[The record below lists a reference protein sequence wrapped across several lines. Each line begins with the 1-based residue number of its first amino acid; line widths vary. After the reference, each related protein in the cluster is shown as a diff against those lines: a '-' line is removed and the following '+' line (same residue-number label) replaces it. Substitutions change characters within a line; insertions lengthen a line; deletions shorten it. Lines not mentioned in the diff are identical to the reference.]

1 MKSAKSRTGTLALLA
16 ITLAAFLVSC
26 ANPVQYEASVAEP
39 ASRVKALVA
48 PVQFDIP
55 NYKGVLDLANGTT
68 VSSYKIDRVP
78 NLGEQVGPI
87 TITKLWYQTEGA
99 NLAETGTSV
108 VGFDFTSTKPVYAV
122 YVKGSSGGNLYDYR
136 ADGVT
141 ADTELHTI
149 VNSSGKFAQISHV
162 DFAWS
167 TVDGEDDDDDDN
179 EDPENPPPVTL
190 YSVSGVV
197 FHDTNVNGVLDS
209 GETGLGG
216 VTVGLSNGSQKT
228 TAADGS
234 YSFADLV
241 AGTYTVTSNGKTGFF
256 ATPYASPVESRTTS
270 VGPSVSG
277 LNFGLSY
284 ETIEGAVF
292 HDINAN
298 GVFDSGETGLGGV
311 IVSLSNGSQK
321 TTAADGSYSF
331 TNLIGGTYTV
341 TSNGKTGFFATPYA
355 NPVESRTVS
364 VAPSVSGLNFGLS
377 YETVEGVAFYDAN
390 RNDSFDEGEPL
401 LEGIT
406 VRLSNGS
413 VAVTDVNGAYRFSP
427 LVGDATYTVTA
438 DDREGFLHSVASS
451 RTVAPVNSVPAV
463 ANFGFVVDYSWF
475 VGKTANGFTI
485 GYWKTNLDKA
495 IAGKTNGI
503 QVSKTTLQGYVNTLS
518 SFLLAPLNVATMQA
532 ASTILSAT
540 GSNPAVLLSKQLMG
554 SEFNFASGAFI
565 GGNALATRF
574 FLYDGEYMLHNPGLF
589 SSTQLLAQKDRYD
602 AYNNSHG
609 GAVIF

>member
-1 MKSAKSRTGTLALLA
+1 MKSAKSKTGTLALLA

-26 ANPVQYEASVAEP
+26 ANPIQYDASATEP
-39 ASRVKALVA
+39 ASRAKALVA

-87 TITKLWYQTEGA
+87 TITKLWYQTTGA

-108 VGFDFTSTKPVYAV
+108 VGFDFTSTSPVYAV
-122 YVKGSSGGNLYDYR
+122 YVKGSAGGNLYDYR
-136 ADGVT
+136 TDGVT
-141 ADTELHTI
+141 GDTELHTI

-162 DFAWS
+162 DFAWE
-167 TVDGEDDDDDDN
+167 TVEDKKDN
-179 EDPENPPPVTL
+179 ENKDPETPPPVVL

-197 FHDTNVNGVLDS
+197 FHDTNANGVFDS

-216 VTVGLSNGSQKT
+216 VIVSLSNGSQKT

-234 YSFADLV
+234 YSFTNLV
-241 AGTYTVTSNGKTGFF
+241 GGTYTVTSNGKTGFF

-284 ETIEGAVF
+284 ET
-292 HDINAN
+292 
-298 GVFDSGETGLGGV
+298 
-311 IVSLSNGSQK
+311 
-321 TTAADGSYSF
+321 
-331 TNLIGGTYTV
+331 
-341 TSNGKTGFFATPYA
+341 
-355 NPVESRTVS
+355 
-364 VAPSVSGLNFGLS
+364 
-377 YETVEGVAFYDAN
+377 VEGVAFYDAN
-390 RNDSFDEGEPL
+390 RNDSYDEGEPL
-401 LEGIT
+401 LEGFT

-463 ANFGFVVDYSWF
+463 ANFGFVVDYNWF

>member
-1 MKSAKSRTGTLALLA
+1 MKSAKSKTGSLVLLA
-16 ITLAAFLVSC
+16 VTLAAFLVSC
-26 ANPVQYEASVAEP
+26 ANPIQYDASAVEP
-39 ASRVKALVA
+39 ASRAKALVA
-48 PVQFDIP
+48 PEQFNIP

-87 TITKLWYQTEGA
+87 TITKLWYQTTGA

-108 VGFDFTSTKPVYAV
+108 VGFDFTSTSPVYAV
-122 YVKGSSGGNLYDYR
+122 YVKGSDGGNLYDYR
-136 ADGVT
+136 PDGVT
-141 ADTELHTI
+141 ADTGLHTI

-162 DFAWS
+162 DFAWE
-167 TVDGEDDDDDDN
+167 VVGDDDDK
-179 EDPENPPPVTL
+179 EEPENPPPVVL

-197 FHDTNVNGVLDS
+197 FHDTNANGVLDS
-209 GETGLGG
+209 GESGLGG
-216 VTVGLSNGSQKT
+216 VIVGLSNGSQKT

-234 YSFADLV
+234 YSFTDLV
-241 AGTYTVTSNGKTGFF
+241 AGSYTVTSSGKTGFF
-256 ATPYASPVESRTTS
+256 ATPYSSPVESRTTS
-270 VGPSVSG
+270 VGPSVTG

-341 TSNGKTGFFATPYA
+341 TSNGKSGFFATPYA

-364 VAPSVSGLNFGLS
+364 VAPSVTGLNFGLS

-401 LEGIT
+401 LEGFT

-413 VAVTDVNGAYRFSP
+413 IAVTDANGAYRFSP
-427 LVGDATYTVTA
+427 LVGSVSYNVSA
-438 DDREGFLHSVASS
+438 DDKEGFLHSVAAS

-485 GYWKTNLDKA
+485 GYWKNNLDKA
-495 IAGKTNGI
+495 IANRTNGI
-503 QVSKTTLQGYVNTLS
+503 QVSKATLQGYVNTLS
-518 SFLLAPLNVATMQA
+518 SFLLPPLNVATMQA
-532 ASTILSAT
+532 ASTIMSAT
-540 GSNPAVLLSKQLMG
+540 GSSPVVLLSKQLMG
-554 SEFNFASGAFI
+554 SEFNFASGAYI
-565 GGNALATRF
+565 GGNALATKL